1 MNVDRL
7 KCSVVLVVCALL
19 TALGCNKPQ
28 ASTVR
33 SDAPVPVTL
42 APASI
47 QPVQRAVEVVGTLWG
62 DEDVTISAK
71 VPGRIASIDADMG
84 DRAPSGEVLAQIEKT
99 DYELAARQKEL
110 AMKEQLAKLDLREMP
125 DDNFDPVDVPT
136 VQRAKLQAQ
145 NAEAKYNRARDVT
158 KEGSQAMSQMEVDD
172 MKNAWDV
179 ARRDYDVEVLNARA
193 ALQAARS
200 LAAQLDIARRAL
212 ADTTIAAPKGSSG
225 ATTQPAH
232 IFAVSQRMVSVG
244 EYVKEGAALFRL
256 VADDPVKLR
265 ASVPERYVS
274 EIQLGQSVELIVD
287 AYDRKFT
294 GKVSRINP
302 QVDAQNRTF
311 GIEVLVPNTDH
322 LLKPGAFARA
332 LVQTR
337 VDPKVVFIPQQSV
350 ISFAGT
356 NKVFTVADG
365 KAVEKLV
372 ETGEHQG
379 ELVEVTSGLDGS
391 EAIVVDGASKLATG
405 VSVASRDQPRQTAGA
420 KL

>member
-1 MNVDRL
+1 
-7 KCSVVLVVCALL
+7 
-19 TALGCNKPQ
+19 
-28 ASTVR
+28 
-33 SDAPVPVTL
+33 
-42 APASI
+42 
-47 QPVQRAVEVVGTLWG
+47 
-62 DEDVTISAK
+62 
-71 VPGRIASIDADMG
+71 
-84 DRAPSGEVLAQIEKT
+84 VLAQIEKT

-110 AMKEQLAKLDLREMP
+110 AVKEQLAKLDLREMP
-125 DDNFDPVDVPT
+125 DDNFDPLDVPT

-158 KEGSQAMSQMEVDD
+158 REGSQAMSQMEVDD

-179 ARRDYDVEVLNARA
+179 ARRDYDVEVLNARS

-212 ADTTIAAPKGSSG
+212 ADTTIAAPKGSSES
-225 ATTQPAH
+225 TTQPSH

-274 EIQLGQSVELIVD
+274 EIKLGQTVELTVD

-311 GIEVLVPNTDH
+311 GIEVLVPNAEH

-332 LVQTR
+332 SVQTR

-356 NKVFTVADG
+356 NKVFTVTDG
-365 KAVEKLV
+365 KAVEMLV

-391 EAIVVDGASKLATG
+391 ESIVVDGASKLATG
-405 VSVASRDQPRQTAGA
+405 VSVAPRDQPPQTAGA